1 VPSPSLPLTSPATR
15 RNREPRAAAAAAV
28 PSEVEPQI
36 PGPRRAGLPHW
47 LRGAR
52 VQAMRGAR
60 QVAGGYSRRASP
72 DSASATRRLRWDPGW
87 LLLDRSLDA
96 CVRRLRPHATSRSA
110 GRLQSTNLCFGV
122 PPLNRRSRQQKIPVG
137 VLPAGTSVREP
148 HRISE
153 QEQQAAGRRAQLQQP
168 LSQPCRGPAGQAR
181 AAGRAA
187 GPGQRTAHPD
197 RVCRG
202 GSRECRLY

>member
-137 VLPAGTSVREP
+137 WHSQAVELLIHFALTQRASPRTSGFATGYQGTEEA
-148 HRISE
+148 I
-153 QEQQAAGRRAQLQQP
+153 
-168 LSQPCRGPAGQAR
+168 
-181 AAGRAA
+181 
-187 GPGQRTAHPD
+187 
-197 RVCRG
+197 
-202 GSRECRLY
+202 

>member
-137 VLPAGTSVREP
+137 STSIDPGFPVWCCPLADRSMRLHGRTARSLLSHSGRILWTPAGVHTTSYMGGGV
-148 HRISE
+148 SLTVLVW
-153 QEQQAAGRRAQLQQP
+153 AGSL
-168 LSQPCRGPAGQAR
+168 C
-181 AAGRAA
+181 
-187 GPGQRTAHPD
+187 T
-197 RVCRG
+197 
-202 GSRECRLY
+202 